1 MPRLLPRRPLTLRAR
16 LVALVL
22 VLLTA
27 VTLVVG
33 VVTVL
38 ALQRSLVGAVDS
50 QLTSAAGRSGSN
62 AQRLDGDHQR
72 HRGEQHEDQRDQ
84 AGPQGQGAL
93 GEEPGGGRTH
103 GAQLAGLST

>member
-1 MPRLLPRRPLTLRAR
+1 MPRLLPDRPLTLRAR

-38 ALQRSLVGAVDS
+38 ALQRSVIGSVDN
-50 QLTSAAGRSGSN
+50 QLTSAAGRSRTN
-62 AQRLDGDHQR
+62 AERLDGDREPAHLPEGADGDE
-72 HRGEQHEDQRDQ
+72 HG
-84 AGPQGQGAL
+84 GPGFLGAPGTSVGTL
-93 GEEPGGGRTH
+93 G
-103 GAQLAGLST
+103 AI